1 MTGEQPSMPSL
12 DGARHSCGGVF
23 HLVSEP
29 TDIAIR
35 GTTVRVP
42 QDLFRCD
49 SCGAERI
56 SLEQLDAARERA
68 AEKLREAERILTPA
82 EIRALREAFELSQA
96 ELEHALGLGPKTVVR
111 WESGKVMPNQA
122 TSQLLLL
129 IKRDPA
135 ALIFLA
141 DRRGVTLK
149 LPGPPVVNEAKVR
162 VQRRSGGWRAPRTR
176 TRTQPASP
184 EWSAPAGK
192 SLRLMA

>member
-1 MTGEQPSMPSL
+1 MTGEQLSMPSL
-12 DGARHSCGGVF
+12 EGARHSCGGVF

-35 GTTVRVP
+35 GTAVRVP
-42 QDLFRCD
+42 QDMFRCD
-49 SCGAERI
+49 GCGAERI

-68 AEKLREAERILTPA
+68 AEKLREQEGIMSPG

-129 IKRDPA
+129 IQRDPS
-135 ALIFLA
+135 ALVFLA
-141 DRRGVTLK
+141 ERRGISLQ
-149 LPGPPVVNEAKVR
+149 LPGPPVVNEARLR
-162 VQRRSGGWRAPRTR
+162 VERRSGSWTAPRTR
-176 TRTQPASP
+176 TQIKAASP
-184 EWSAPAGK
+184 EWSTAAAK